1 VVRIVRAS
9 WIEGSPRGQCHP
21 WTGEVLSVYPT
32 PPLLPTGAPGISPA
46 ANRLSPVSPRGDDER
61 TSTFLEWSVLISLLR
76 RYLPPYRSALI
87 AVVVLQFFG
96 TLAALYLPTLNA
108 DIIDNGVAKADTS
121 YILRVGGV
129 MLAVTVVQ
137 VACTIGAVWFGA
149 RSAMGFGRDTRAAI
163 FHQVG
168 TYSAR
173 EVTHFGAPSLIT
185 RTTNDVQQVQM
196 LVLLTCTMMVAAPI
210 MAVGGVVMA
219 LRQDIGL
226 APLIIVSVSVL
237 VVAIALIVSRMVP
250 LFRRMQKRLD
260 NVNRVLREQI
270 TGIRV
275 VRAFVRE
282 PVERERFELANAD
295 LTDVAIRVG
304 RLMALMFPIVMF
316 VLNAS
321 SVAVIW
327 FGGHR
332 IDSGEMQVGSL
343 TAFLSY
349 LVQILMSIMMA
360 TFMLVLIPRA
370 AVSAERI
377 TEVLDTESSVVPT
390 ATPVGTVVSRG
401 TVEFRGATFRYPG
414 ADDPVL
420 SDITFTASAGQT
432 TAIIGSTGSGKTTL
446 LSLVPRLFDVTE
458 GAVLVDGVDV
468 RDLDPEVLHSR
479 IGLVPQKAY
488 LFSGTVASNLRY
500 GREDA
505 TDEELWEA
513 LRIAQADDF
522 VAALADGLEA
532 PVAQGGTN
540 FSGGQRQRLAIAR
553 AVVRRPEIYLFDDS
567 FSALDLATDARLR
580 AALRPTTRESTVLV
594 VAQRVSSVVDA
605 DQILVLDGG
614 RLVGV
619 GTHDEL
625 IASCP
630 TYAEIVQSQLPA
642 EVAA

>member
-1 VVRIVRAS
+1 
-9 WIEGSPRGQCHP
+9 
-21 WTGEVLSVYPT
+21 
-32 PPLLPTGAPGISPA
+32 
-46 ANRLSPVSPRGDDER
+46 
-61 TSTFLEWSVLISLLR
+61 VLISLLR
-76 RYLPPYRSALI
+76 RYLPPYRNALI

-108 DIIDNGVAKADTS
+108 DIIDNGVAKADTA
-121 YILRVGGV
+121 YIMRIGGV
-129 MLAVTVVQ
+129 MLAITIVQ

-149 RSAMGFGRDTRAAI
+149 RSSMGFGRDTRAAI

-168 TYSAR
+168 AFSAR

-196 LVLLTCTMMVAAPI
+196 LVLLTCTMMVSAPI
-210 MAVGGVVMA
+210 MCVGGIIMA
-219 LRQDIGL
+219 LRQDVGL
-226 APLIIVSVSVL
+226 AWLIALSVTVL
-237 VVAIALIVSRMVP
+237 VVAIGLIVSRMVP
-250 LFRRMQKRLD
+250 LFRVMQKRLD

-282 PVERERFELANAD
+282 PVERERFDVANAD

-304 RLMALMFPIVMF
+304 RLMALMFPVVMF

-327 FGGHR
+327 FGGQR
-332 IDSGEMQVGSL
+332 IDANQMQIGSL

-377 TEVLDTESSVVPT
+377 TEVLDTDSTVVPT
-390 ATPVGTVVSRG
+390 GSPVDTVVSRG
-401 TVEFRGATFRYPG
+401 TVEMIGATFQYPG
-414 ADDPVL
+414 ADEPVL
-420 SDITFTASAGQT
+420 CDVSFLARAGQV

-446 LSLVPRLFDVTE
+446 LSLVPRLFDATD
-458 GAVLVDGVDV
+458 GTVLVDGVDV
-468 RDLDPEVLHSR
+468 RDLAPDVLHSR

-522 VAALADGLEA
+522 ISELTEGLEA

-553 AVVRRPEIYLFDDS
+553 AVVRKPEIYLFDDS

-580 AALRPTTRESTVLV
+580 AALKPTTRESTVIV
-594 VAQRVSSVVDA
+594 VAQRVSSIIDA
-605 DQILVLDGG
+605 DQIIVLDEG
-614 RLVGV
+614 RLAGV

-625 IASCP
+625 LESCP